1 MLNSYNIALDCID
14 KNAQSPHNKHK
25 PALIYVKDL
34 SPPLEKGDTGGF
46 LDQKI
51 PPDLPLQKGGS
62 LEIKKFTFSNLE
74 GLTNR
79 IANALKNLG
88 LQKGERL
95 VLRLPNS
102 PEFPIT
108 FLGAIKAGIIPIP
121 SSVQATEDELKF
133 ILEDSEASVLV
144 TTEELFPKEILK
156 NSLPSLKYILCI
168 TPASLLPLLTKKGD
182 GGRSV
187 LRFQDLLKNSS
198 SQFQTEPTQAND
210 PAFWLYTSG
219 TEGKPK
225 AVIHAHRSIPAHDT
239 RAKLW
244 NDFRF
249 NDVIFNTS
257 TLNWSYALTAG
268 LLDVW
273 RHGLPTLIYNGP
285 LNAEKICQLIK
296 QFGITTFMSVPGI
309 YRRLVEYFEL
319 NPSPPPLEIKGR
331 IKVGF
336 DGVRICN
343 SAGEKL
349 PEEIRE
355 KFKNYTE
362 LEIYE
367 GLGMSEHSVY
377 LVQRVGEEIVKGSC
391 GKALP
396 DQKIEIVDEEGKEL
410 PPHTPGILA
419 THVSCTGLMLG
430 YYRKNPPESPFTKG
444 GNTSP
449 PPFVKGGVEGF
460 KNDYF
465 LSGDLAQKDESG
477 NFFFLGRRDE
487 VITAGGYRIS
497 PLEVETVLNA
507 MPEIEE
513 SAVIGKEIEAG
524 KTLVTAF
531 LVLKSDFEADENLE
545 IQIKKECEKKLSAYK
560 CPKQIYFVKSL
571 PKTANGKLQRH
582 KILEKQP

>member
-1 MLNSYNIALDCID
+1 MADFYNIALDCID

-133 ILEDSEASVLV
+133 ILEDSEANVLV
-144 TTEELFPKEILK
+144 TTEDLFPKEILK
-156 NSLPSLKYILCI
+156 NHLPSLKYILCI
-168 TPASLLPLLTKKGD
+168 TPTSLLPLLTKEGD

-198 SQFQTEPTQAND
+198 SQFQTEPTQPND

-257 TLNWSYALTAG
+257 ALNWSYALTAG

-285 LNAEKICQLIK
+285 LNAEKIYQLIK

-309 YRRLVEYFEL
+309 YRRLVEYFEKGGA
-319 NPSPPPLEIKGR
+319 PLTTPL
-331 IKVGF
+331 
-336 DGVRICN
+336 RICN

-377 LVQRVGEEIVKGSC
+377 LIQRVGEKIVKGSC

-410 PPHTPGILA
+410 SANTPGVLA
-419 THVSCTGLMLG
+419 THVSCPGLMLNYKKVG
-430 YYRKNPPESPFTKG
+430 ANNYLPLQR
-444 GNTSP
+444 
-449 PPFVKGGVEGF
+449 GF
-460 KNDYF
+460 F

-497 PLEVETVLNA
+497 PLEVEAVLNA
-507 MPEIEE
+507 MPEMEE

-531 LVLKSDFEADENLE
+531 LVLKSGFEADENLE
-545 IQIKKECEKKLSAYK
+545 IQIKKECEKKLSTYK
-560 CPKQIYFVKSL
+560 CPKQIYFTKNL
-571 PKTANGKLQRH
+571 PKTANGKIKRKEL
-582 KILEKQP
+582 IS